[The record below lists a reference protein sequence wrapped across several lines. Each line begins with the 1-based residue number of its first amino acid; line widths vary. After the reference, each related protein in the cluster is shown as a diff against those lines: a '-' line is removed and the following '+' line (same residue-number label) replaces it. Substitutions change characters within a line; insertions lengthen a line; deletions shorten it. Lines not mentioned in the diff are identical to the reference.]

1 MFTESARFYDALY
14 SFKNYEAESEVLGD
28 LLKEHAYGTLLDVAC
43 GTGKHLE
50 FLRQRFDCEGL
61 DLDEKLLEEAAK
73 RLPGIPLHHA
83 DMMDFDLGKEFD
95 AVTCLFSAIGF
106 VETQGGLEQAIRC
119 MAKQL
124 KAGGTL
130 VVEPWFAPEQWDLR
144 HLHALFVD
152 EPDLKI
158 ARMSQPGLEGNVSII
173 VFEYL
178 ISTHDGIE
186 RAREVHRLGLF
197 TQEEYLGAFEQAG
210 LQGQFL
216 EGGLMG
222 RGLYAGRKLPNNVGT
237 DS

>member
-14 SFKNYEAESEVLGD
+14 SFKNYEAESEVLFD
-28 LLKEHAYGTLLDVAC
+28 LLERHRYGTLLDVAC

-61 DLDEKLLEEAAK
+61 DLDQNLLDEAAK

-83 DMMDFDLGKEFD
+83 DMTDFDLGKQFD

-106 VETQGGLEQAIRC
+106 VETKSGLDRAATC
-119 MAKQL
+119 LAKHV
-124 KAGGTL
+124 ASGGTL
-130 VVEPWFAPEQWDLR
+130 IIEPWFAPEQWDMT

-158 ARMSQPGLEGNVSII
+158 ARMSQPGRVGNVSII
-173 VFEYL
+173 NFEYL

-186 RAREVHRLGLF
+186 RASEVHRLGLF
-197 TQEEYLGAFEQAG
+197 SRDEYLVAFEKAG
-210 LQGQFL
+210 LAVEFL

-222 RGLYAGRKLPNNVGT
+222 RGLYVGRKGT
-237 DS
+237 A